1 MELDIDT
8 LYRYQVYGFLIVGGL
23 CVIIFYA
30 YIHYIYSSEKKGH
43 KDYERLSNIVL
54 DDEETSTPLE
64 TTERWKDKKI
74 KGDKA

>member
-1 MELDIDT
+1 MELDIT
-8 LYRYQVYGFLIVGGL
+8 ALYKYQVYGFLIIGGL
-23 CVIIFYA
+23 CVIIFYS

-43 KDYERLSNIVL
+43 KDYEKLSNIVL

-64 TTERWKDKKI
+64 TTDRWKEKKI

>member
-43 KDYERLSNIVL
+43 KDYEKLSNIVL
-54 DDEETSTPLE
+54 GDDDISAPLE
-64 TTERWKDKKI
+64 TTEKWKEKKI